1 MSRSS
6 DRALVEAHVA
16 TVENEVAAMLEAQV
30 FVVVPDARVVA
41 EAVEPEELASG
52 FRSLG
57 VRPLDDGGADAAA
70 GTVAAHGELVQ
81 VERVVRAV
89 APILRVVLQQRERRD
104 RLVVLPLDDVD
115 LAAVDRLGKLV
126 ARERERP
133 LLEAE
138 LGNPDG
144 RLVEELGDG
153 VRVFMACALDVHS
166 TSIASPKE

>member
-41 EAVEPEELASG
+41 EAVEPQELASG
-52 FRSLG
+52 FRGLG
-57 VRPLDDGGADAAA
+57 IRPLDDGGADAAA
-70 GTVAAHGELVQ
+70 GTVAPNGELVQ
-81 VERVVRAV
+81 VEGVLRAV
-89 APILRVVLQQRERRD
+89 APILRVVVQQRERRD
-104 RLVVLPLDDVD
+104 RLVVLSLDDVD

-138 LGNPDG
+138 LGNPHG
-144 RLVEELGDG
+144 RLVEELRDG